1 MENIQIEVTVAG
13 TRPLLQNKF
22 QDNENGLPSKRG
34 KKYDDKIEAEKR
46 LEKNEKKVICQPAS
60 HFESSMQKSAA
71 EFKFQGR
78 KTYKDLFKAAIF
90 VEPLLIPHKNQSYQ
104 IDKRA
109 VNINRSKILRCR
121 PRFDK
126 WELTFRII
134 IKDDRIEPLLV
145 KQVLE
150 NAGRFH
156 GVGDYRPRF
165 GLFEVIKFK
174 VLKNK

>member
-1 MENIQIEVTVAG
+1 MEINTIEVTVTG

-22 QDNENGLPSKRG
+22 QDNEDGLPSKRG

-46 LEKNEKKVICQPAS
+46 LEKNEKNVICQPAS
-60 HFESSMQKSAA
+60 HFESSMIRSAT

-78 KTYKDLFKAAIF
+78 KTYKDLFKAGVYI
-90 VEPLLIPHKNQSYQ
+90 EPSLIPHKSQRYQ

-109 VNINRSKILRCR
+109 VTINRSRILRCR

-126 WELTFRII
+126 WELSFKII
-134 IKDDRIEPLLV
+134 VQDDRIDPLLV

-150 NAGRFH
+150 TAGRFH
-156 GVGDYRPRF
+156 GVGDYRPKY
-165 GLFEVIKFK
+165 GLFKVTKFNI
-174 VLKNK
+174 LKK